1 MRLRCSDGR
10 VYGLKFSWLRFYE
23 KIAGTPRY
31 ARSVSLARGVAILD
45 LTGTSCKVLLLA
57 NVLQGSGVKEAFED
71 VRNQSEA
78 VAGVHS
84 AVHTEASSRV
94 ALFGS

>member
-1 MRLRCSDGR
+1 M
-10 VYGLKFSWLRFYE
+10 
-23 KIAGTPRY
+23 
-31 ARSVSLARGVAILD
+31 SLHSPAIVLLD

-57 NVLQGSGVKEAFED
+57 NVLQGSGVKEAF